1 MVKEKKDTKE
11 LLNELEQEM
20 VRVEK
25 EKVDLRNDKERI
37 AYLEHLCENIKE
49 AKKQCEDIKF
59 EYGQVTSYLKDIQLI
74 DRSTKRGAGKTSGC
88 GKADCRVDERA
99 QKEPEAGIQI
109 YGSPAP
115 CHG

>member
-37 AYLEHLCENIKE
+37 AYLEHL
-49 AKKQCEDIKF
+49 
-59 EYGQVTSYLKDIQLI
+59 
-74 DRSTKRGAGKTSGC
+74 
-88 GKADCRVDERA
+88 
-99 QKEPEAGIQI
+99 
-109 YGSPAP
+109 
-115 CHG
+115 

>member
-74 DRSTKRGAGKTSGC
+74 DRAP
-88 GKADCRVDERA
+88 DCRVDERA

>member
-49 AKKQCEDIKF
+49 D
-59 EYGQVTSYLKDIQLI
+59 
-74 DRSTKRGAGKTSGC
+74 DRLHQGASD
-88 GKADCRVDERA
+88 AV
-99 QKEPEAGIQI
+99 
-109 YGSPAP
+109 
-115 CHG
+115 

>member
-37 AYLEHLCENIKE
+37 AYLEHL
-49 AKKQCEDIKF
+49 
-59 EYGQVTSYLKDIQLI
+59 SLI
-74 DRSTKRGAGKTSGC
+74 H
-88 GKADCRVDERA
+88 
-99 QKEPEAGIQI
+99 I
-109 YGSPAP
+109 
-115 CHG
+115 

>member
-49 AKKQCEDIKF
+49 AKKQCEDIKLC
-59 EYGQVTSYLKDIQLI
+59 G
-74 DRSTKRGAGKTSGC
+74 GGC
-88 GKADCRVDERA
+88 FARW
-99 QKEPEAGIQI
+99 
-109 YGSPAP
+109 YGSGVKEAYPSECALKRVSIAQIKKA
-115 CHG
+115 

>member
-37 AYLEHLCENIKE
+37 AYLDAPLREH
-49 AKKQCEDIKF
+49 
-59 EYGQVTSYLKDIQLI
+59 
-74 DRSTKRGAGKTSGC
+74 
-88 GKADCRVDERA
+88 
-99 QKEPEAGIQI
+99 
-109 YGSPAP
+109 
-115 CHG
+115 

>member
-37 AYLEHLCENIKE
+37 AYLEHLCENFKAANKQSE
-49 AKKQCEDIKF
+49 HLKKKSI
-59 EYGQVTSYLKDIQLI
+59 I
-74 DRSTKRGAGKTSGC
+74 DHINIDVSN
-88 GKADCRVDERA
+88 
-99 QKEPEAGIQI
+99 
-109 YGSPAP
+109 
-115 CHG
+115 

>member
-49 AKKQCEDIKF
+49 AKSSVKIL
-59 EYGQVTSYLKDIQLI
+59 SLNM
-74 DRSTKRGAGKTSGC
+74 DR
-88 GKADCRVDERA
+88 
-99 QKEPEAGIQI
+99 
-109 YGSPAP
+109 
-115 CHG
+115 

>member
-74 DRSTKRGAGKTSGC
+74 DRAP
-88 GKADCRVDERA
+88 
-99 QKEPEAGIQI
+99 KESRKNFWLRQ
-109 YGSPAP
+109 SRL
-115 CHG
+115 

>member
-37 AYLEHLCENIKE
+37 AYLEHLCENIK
-49 AKKQCEDIKF
+49 A
-59 EYGQVTSYLKDIQLI
+59 VSYTHL
-74 DRSTKRGAGKTSGC
+74 
-88 GKADCRVDERA
+88 RA
-99 QKEPEAGIQI
+99 HET
-109 YGSPAP
+109 
-115 CHG
+115 

>member
-37 AYLEHLCENIKE
+37 AYLEHS
-49 AKKQCEDIKF
+49 AR
-59 EYGQVTSYLKDIQLI
+59 TLKRPKSSVKILSLNM
-74 DRSTKRGAGKTSGC
+74 DR
-88 GKADCRVDERA
+88 
-99 QKEPEAGIQI
+99 
-109 YGSPAP
+109 
-115 CHG
+115 

>member
-74 DRSTKRGAGKTSGC
+74 DRAPKEYPSVRFHVNNSTISNSFFIQQFPS
-88 GKADCRVDERA
+88 CRRNTNFA
-99 QKEPEAGIQI
+99 CHIQ
-109 YGSPAP
+109 S
-115 CHG
+115 